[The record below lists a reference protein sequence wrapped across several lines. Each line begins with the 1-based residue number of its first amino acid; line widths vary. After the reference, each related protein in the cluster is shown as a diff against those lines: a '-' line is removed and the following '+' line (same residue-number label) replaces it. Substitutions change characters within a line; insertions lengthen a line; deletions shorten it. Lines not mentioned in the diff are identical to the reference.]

1 MELHENLARLRK
13 EKGLSQLELAE
24 ELNVTRQAVSRWET
38 GAAVPMVDTLVQ
50 LSRLYG
56 VTVDDLLL
64 NDVHLPE
71 KQPVPEEPPKE
82 DPPPEKTES
91 PAKTPVRQFPLWPLA
106 VVGIAAVCGGILIW
120 GMLTNSG
127 GDAVGAVEGILSFA
141 LAGLFVYTLFRVLR
155 YISRREK
162 EIENKANNE

>member
-1 MELHENLARLRK
+1 MELHEKLARLRK

-56 VTVDDLLL
+56 VSLDDLLL
-64 NDVHLPE
+64 NDARLPE
-71 KQPVPEEPPKE
+71 NAAEAAGAETVREE
-82 DPPPEKTES
+82 
-91 PAKTPVRQFPLWPLA
+91 TPVGKRVPAWPLV
-106 VVGIAAVCGGILIW
+106 VVGIAAVCVGILIL
-120 GMLTNSG
+120 GAVTNSRDG
-127 GDAVGAVEGILSFA
+127 AVGAVEGILYFS
-141 LAGLFVYTLFRVLR
+141 LVGLFVYTLFRILR

-162 EIENKANNE
+162 EIGGNSKKEL

>member
-50 LSRLYG
+50 LSKLYG

-64 NDVHLPE
+64 HDVHLPE
-71 KQPVPEEPPKE
+71 KTPEPVPEEPPKA
-82 DPPPEKTES
+82 DPP
-91 PAKTPVRQFPLWPLA
+91 AKKPVQRFPLWPLA
-106 VVGIAAVCGGILIW
+106 VIGIAAVCVGILIW
-120 GMLTNSG
+120 GVLTNSG
-127 GDAVGAVEGILSFA
+127 GDAVGAVEGILTFS
-141 LAGLFVYTLFRVLR
+141 LIGLFAYTLIRVLR

-162 EIENKANNE
+162 EIDNNSKKE

>member
-50 LSRLYG
+50 LSKLYG

-64 NDVHLPE
+64 HDVHLPE
-71 KQPVPEEPPKE
+71 KTPEPIPEEPP
-82 DPPPEKTES
+82 
-91 PAKTPVRQFPLWPLA
+91 AKKPVQRFPLWPLA
-106 VVGIAAVCGGILIW
+106 VIGIAAVCAGILIW
-120 GMLTNSG
+120 GVLTNSG
-127 GDAVGAVEGILSFA
+127 GDAVGAVEGILTFA
-141 LAGLFVYTLFRVLR
+141 LIGLFVYTLFRVLR

-162 EIENKANNE
+162 EIDNNSKRE

>member
-71 KQPVPEEPPKE
+71 KTPEPVTEEPPNAE
-82 DPPPEKTES
+82 P
-91 PAKTPVRQFPLWPLA
+91 PAKKPARRFPLWPLA
-106 VVGIAAVCGGILIW
+106 VMGITAAGAGILIW
-120 GMLTNSG
+120 SML
-127 GDAVGAVEGILSFA
+127 GIPAKAAAAIAETVVNCSLI
-141 LAGLFVYTLFRVLR
+141 GLFVYTLFRVLR

-162 EIENKANNE
+162 EIDNNSKNE